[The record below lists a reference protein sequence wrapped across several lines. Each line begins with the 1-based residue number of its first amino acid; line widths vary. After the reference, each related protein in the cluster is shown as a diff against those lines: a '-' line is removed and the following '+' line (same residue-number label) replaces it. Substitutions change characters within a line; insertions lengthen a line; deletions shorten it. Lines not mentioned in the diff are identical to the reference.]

1 MQKINSAAALR
12 EAIVQLE
19 IAHTEEGKILKQQFH
34 LAYES
39 IKPINLIKNAFK
51 ETVESPD
58 LKDNILNTSVGLA
71 AGYVSKLLFV
81 NVSHSPIRKLLG
93 IALQFGITK
102 LVAKN
107 PEAVKSMGK
116 VLLNIIKKKPAADS
130 LNEQQVTKNNTG
142 NV

>member
-19 IAHTEEGKILKQQFH
+19 IAHTEEGKMLKRQFH
-34 LAYES
+34 LASES

-51 ETVESPD
+51 GTVASPD
-58 LKDNILNTSVGLA
+58 LKDNILNTSVSLA
-71 AGYVSKLLFV
+71 VGYVSKLLFV

-102 LVAKN
+102 LVEKN

-116 VLLNIIKKKPAADS
+116 VLLNIIKQKPAADS
-130 LNEQQVTKNNTG
+130 LNEQQVTKNNTR